1 MSGPYDEIIE
11 LPHHVSVRHPHMSV
25 ADRAAQFAPFA
36 ALTGYDSA
44 VKETARQTE
53 DKVELSEE
61 RKAELDM
68 KQSILMDAI
77 ADHPEVFFTYFVP
90 DELKAGGRYIT
101 KTGTIKRLDTL
112 NRVYIMDDGT
122 QIPLDEVSDIDSVLF
137 QGMF

>member
-11 LPHHVSVRHPHMSV
+11 LPHHVSERHPHMSV

-61 RKAELDM
+61 RKAELDI
-68 KQSILMDAI
+68 KQSILMEAI
-77 ADHPEVFFTYFVP
+77 ADHPEVSVTYFVP
-90 DELKAGGRYIT
+90 DEMKAGGRYIT

-112 NRVYIMDDGT
+112 NRAYIMEDGT

-137 QGMF
+137 QGLF

>member
-1 MSGPYDEIIE
+1 
-11 LPHHVSVRHPHMSV
+11 MSV

-44 VKETARQTE
+44 VRETARQTE

-68 KQSILMDAI
+68 KQGILMDAI
-77 ADHPEVFFTYFVP
+77 ADHPEVSVTYFVP
-90 DELKAGGRYIT
+90 DEMKAGGRYIT

-112 NRVYIMDDGT
+112 NRAYIMEDGT

-137 QGMF
+137 QGLF